1 MAEVVLSMTD
11 VHKSF
16 GPVQAL
22 RGAQLELRRG
32 EIHAL
37 AGENGAGKSTLMHII
52 DGILQPDRG
61 EIRLD
66 GAPVRIASPNA
77 ANRLGIGF
85 VHQEIAL
92 CPEISVAENMF
103 MAETGSSHT
112 LLMDYRALVV
122 RAGEI
127 LKEIGDIDPRR
138 RAGDLSISQQQIVEI
153 AKALTLDCRI
163 LILDEP
169 TAALTET
176 EAQTLF
182 KIMRRL
188 ADRGIAIIYIS
199 HRMAEIFQHC
209 DRITIMRDGCHIK
222 TADIAAITP
231 EDVVNSMVGRVLD
244 KLYPPKQA
252 PDAKSDDVLLSV
264 RNLTEGL
271 RVSNVSFDLRKG
283 EILGLAGLIGAGRS
297 EIVRA
302 ICRLEGKAEGEVVL
316 KGLKLSLRDYR
327 DSIREGLVYVSE
339 DRKGDGL
346 FLNMSIASNVSAL
359 DLKRV
364 ANPFGLISRRQETTR
379 AEHYGTRLKLRSN
392 GVGDAVNTLSGG
404 NQQKVA
410 LAKMLSVEP
419 EVVFLDEPTRG
430 VDVGAKAEIHRQIRD
445 LANEGVGVVVISSEL
460 PELIGVSDRV
470 LVVREG
476 RITGEVTGAEMT
488 EERIMQLASISSQLT
503 QGDTSP
509 VDVTASQGKA

>member
-1 MAEVVLSMTD
+1 MGEVILSMTNI
-11 VHKSF
+11 HKAF
-16 GPVQAL
+16 GPVRAL
-22 RGAQLELRRG
+22 RNAALELRRG

-52 DGILQPDRG
+52 DGILQPDGG
-61 EIRLD
+61 EIVLD
-66 GAPVRIASPNA
+66 GKPVKISSPNA

-103 MAETGSSHT
+103 MSQTGQSRSWF
-112 LLMDYRALVV
+112 MNYRDLEK
-122 RAGEI
+122 RAAI
-127 LKEIGDIDPRR
+127 VLREIGDIDPAR

-182 KIMRRL
+182 RIMHRL
-188 ADRGIAIIYIS
+188 AERGIAIVYIS
-199 HRMAEIFQHC
+199 HRMAEIFEHC
-209 DRITIMRDGCHIK
+209 DRITVMRDGCHIR
-222 TADIAAITP
+222 TENIADISP
-231 EDVVNSMVGRVLD
+231 EEVVNSMVGRVLD
-244 KLYPPKQA
+244 KLYPPKLS
-252 PDAKSDDVLLSV
+252 DDEKSDDVILSV
-264 RNLTEGL
+264 RGLNEGK
-271 RVSNVSFDLRKG
+271 RVFDVDFDLRRG

-297 EIVRA
+297 EIARA
-302 ICRLEGKAEGEVVL
+302 VCRLEGKPRGEVT
-316 KGLKLSLRDYR
+316 LRGRPLRIKDYR
-327 DSIREGLVYVSE
+327 DSIREGLVYLSE

-359 DLKRV
+359 DIGRVSNGMGFIERRKEMKR
-364 ANPFGLISRRQETTR
+364 ADELGR
-379 AEHYGTRLKLRSN
+379 RLKLRANS
-392 GVGDAVNTLSGG
+392 VGDAVSTLSGG

-419 EVVFLDEPTRG
+419 EVIFLDEPTRG
-430 VDVGAKAEIHRQIRD
+430 VDVGAKAEIHRQIRE
-445 LANEGVGVVVISSEL
+445 LAREGVGVVVISSEL

-476 RITGEVTGAEMT
+476 RITGEVEGDDMT
-488 EERIMQLASISSQLT
+488 EEKIMQLASINIVH
-503 QGDTSP
+503 SP
-509 VDVTASQGKA
+509 ERA

>member
-1 MAEVVLSMTD
+1 MIDREGVMAEVVLSMTNI
-11 VHKSF
+11 HKSF

-22 RGAQLELRRG
+22 RGAELELRRG

-52 DGILQPDRG
+52 DGILQPDSG

-66 GAPVRIASPNA
+66 GAPVRISSPNA

-103 MAETGSSHT
+103 MAETGRSRT
-112 LLMDYRALVV
+112 LLMDYRSLCV
-122 RAGEI
+122 RAENI
-127 LKEIGDIDPRR
+127 LTELGDIDPRC

-182 KIMRRL
+182 KIMHRL
-188 ADRGIAIIYIS
+188 AERGIAIIYIS
-199 HRMAEIFQHC
+199 HRMAEVFQHC

-222 TADIAAITP
+222 TADIASINP
-231 EDVVNSMVGRVLD
+231 QDVVNSMVGRVLD

-252 PDAKSDDVLLSV
+252 PDAKSDELILSV
-264 RNLTEGL
+264 RGLNEGR
-271 RVSNVSFDLRKG
+271 RVRDVSFDLHKG

-302 ICRLEGKAEGEVVL
+302 ICRLEGKPEGEVSL
-316 KGLKLSLRDYR
+316 RGRKLSLRDYR

-346 FLNMSIASNVSAL
+346 FLNMSIAANVSAL
-359 DLKRV
+359 DVGRV
-364 ANPFGLISRRQETTR
+364 SNGLGLISRRKEAAR
-379 AEHYGTRLKLRSN
+379 ASDFGDRLKLRSN
-392 GVGDAVNTLSGG
+392 GVGEAVNTLSGG

-419 EVVFLDEPTRG
+419 RVIFLDEPTRG

-476 RITGEVTGAEMT
+476 RITGEVTGADMT
-488 EERIMQLASISSQLT
+488 EEQIMHLASISSQ
-503 QGDTSP
+503 
-509 VDVTASQGKA
+509 SQLCEA

>member
-1 MAEVVLSMTD
+1 MGEVILSMTNI
-11 VHKSF
+11 HKAF
-16 GPVQAL
+16 GPVRAL
-22 RGAQLELRRG
+22 RNAALELRRG

-52 DGILQPDRG
+52 DGILQPDGG
-61 EIRLD
+61 EIVLD
-66 GAPVRIASPNA
+66 GKPVKISSPNA

-103 MAETGSSHT
+103 MSQTGQSRSWF
-112 LLMDYRALVV
+112 MNYRDLEK
-122 RAGEI
+122 RAAI
-127 LKEIGDIDPRR
+127 VLREIGDIDPGR

-182 KIMRRL
+182 RIMHRL
-188 ADRGIAIIYIS
+188 AERGIAIVYIS
-199 HRMAEIFQHC
+199 HRMAEIFEHC
-209 DRITIMRDGCHIK
+209 DRITVMRDGCHIR
-222 TADIAAITP
+222 TENITDISP
-231 EDVVNSMVGRVLD
+231 EEVVNSMVGRVLD
-244 KLYPPKQA
+244 KLYPPKL
-252 PDAKSDDVLLSV
+252 SDDEKSEDVILSV
-264 RNLTEGL
+264 RGLNEGK
-271 RVSNVSFDLRKG
+271 RVFDVNFDLRRG

-297 EIVRA
+297 EIARA
-302 ICRLEGKAEGEVVL
+302 VCRLEGKPRGEVTLRGRPLRL
-316 KGLKLSLRDYR
+316 KDYR
-327 DSIREGLVYVSE
+327 DSIREGLVYLSE

-359 DLKRV
+359 DIGRVSNGMGFIERRKETKR
-364 ANPFGLISRRQETTR
+364 ADELGR
-379 AEHYGTRLKLRSN
+379 RLKLRANS
-392 GVGDAVNTLSGG
+392 VGDAVSTLSGG

-419 EVVFLDEPTRG
+419 EVIFLDEPTRG
-430 VDVGAKAEIHRQIRD
+430 VDVGAKAEIHRQIRE
-445 LANEGVGVVVISSEL
+445 LAREGVGVVVISSEL

-476 RITGEVTGAEMT
+476 RITGEVEGDDMT
-488 EERIMQLASISSQLT
+488 EEKIMQLASINIVH
-503 QGDTSP
+503 SP
-509 VDVTASQGKA
+509 ERA